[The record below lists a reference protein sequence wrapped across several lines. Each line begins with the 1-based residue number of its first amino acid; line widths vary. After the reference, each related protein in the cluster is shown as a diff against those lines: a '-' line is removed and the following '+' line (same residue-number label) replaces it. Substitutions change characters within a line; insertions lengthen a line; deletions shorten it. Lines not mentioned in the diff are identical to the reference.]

1 MTEQSQSPKNPF
13 RSFPSFLVFFIL
25 VLALFEISISSCA
38 SKSSPGGGPKDTLA
52 PLLDTSYP
60 ANLTIN
66 FKASQVELVFEEY
79 IQLKNPFDQINI
91 SPLLKEDLV
100 VKGRGKKVM
109 IELGDSLRDS
119 TTYII
124 SFGSALA
131 DLTEGNVNK
140 NFKYVFST
148 GTYIDSLML
157 RGHINDAY
165 SGEAK
170 KDLLVALYLAD
181 RKTGRDSFLLKER
194 PDYYS
199 FSDEAGGFEMTNI
212 KGGRYVLAAFEDKDG
227 DFKRNNPKDEMAFWP
242 DTILISPDTIY
253 DLHLFSYEPEQQQ
266 RFYNARQEGPGHIQ
280 LAWAL
285 AADSLEIEV
294 LDVPADS
301 GFFYFSE
308 KHDTLNYYFAFKA
321 DSLRFKLNYDSLF
334 VDSVVTVLLR
344 QMPEISLKMKS
355 PVKEI
360 RRRDTIKLRSNR
372 PILKWEKDSV
382 LYITGSDSLNLLPLP
397 DSNDPFLWYYYPPHS
412 SDIKLELK
420 AGAFSSIDLVSES
433 KQRFDYKYFV
443 GEDLGSIDFKVKVAD
458 SSTAY
463 ILEIQEEKGQPY
475 LWKTFQDSTVVT
487 IKNEIPRKFK
497 VFLIQDSNDDGKFSA
512 GDFLLNRVPERRI
525 PYQEGLE
532 IRANWE
538 LGIEWYYKPK

>member
-181 RKTGRDSFLLKER
+181 RKTDRDSFLLKER
-194 PDYYS
+194 PDY
-199 FSDEAGGFEMTNI
+199 
-212 KGGRYVLAAFEDKDG
+212 
-227 DFKRNNPKDEMAFWP
+227 
-242 DTILISPDTIY
+242 
-253 DLHLFSYEPEQQQ
+253 
-266 RFYNARQEGPGHIQ
+266 
-280 LAWAL
+280 
-285 AADSLEIEV
+285 
-294 LDVPADS
+294 
-301 GFFYFSE
+301 
-308 KHDTLNYYFAFKA
+308 
-321 DSLRFKLNYDSLF
+321 
-334 VDSVVTVLLR
+334 
-344 QMPEISLKMKS
+344 
-355 PVKEI
+355 
-360 RRRDTIKLRSNR
+360 
-372 PILKWEKDSV
+372 
-382 LYITGSDSLNLLPLP
+382 
-397 DSNDPFLWYYYPPHS
+397 
-412 SDIKLELK
+412 
-420 AGAFSSIDLVSES
+420 
-433 KQRFDYKYFV
+433 
-443 GEDLGSIDFKVKVAD
+443 
-458 SSTAY
+458 
-463 ILEIQEEKGQPY
+463 
-475 LWKTFQDSTVVT
+475 
-487 IKNEIPRKFK
+487 
-497 VFLIQDSNDDGKFSA
+497 
-512 GDFLLNRVPERRI
+512 
-525 PYQEGLE
+525 
-532 IRANWE
+532 
-538 LGIEWYYKPK
+538 